1 MYVHQMHGG
10 CPESSVNK
18 SVLHVDHC
26 VIVVVVIIVVVVWF
40 NAIAWLCFNLL
51 IQTETFT
58 YMYISLLFT
67 YKMYLKKTNNDIAQ
81 N

>member
-18 SVLHVDHC
+18 SVLHVDYC
-26 VIVVVVIIVVVVWF
+26 VIVVVVIIVVAVWF

-58 YMYISLLFT
+58 
-67 YKMYLKKTNNDIAQ
+67 
-81 N
+81 